1 MAWRLEFGRQA
12 LKDLDDLGADVR
24 TRILR
29 YLHDRV
35 AVLDNPRQLGT
46 ALQGKRYKGLWR
58 YRVGDIRVLA
68 QIKDGAV
75 TILVVEVGHRRD
87 IYK

>member
-12 LKDLDDLGADVR
+12 LKDLDDLDAAVR
-24 TRILR
+24 ARILR
-29 YLHDRV
+29 YLRERV
-35 AVLDNPRQLGT
+35 AVLDNPRQLGS
-46 ALQGKRYKGLWR
+46 ALQGKTYTGLWR
-58 YRVGDIRVLA
+58 YRIGDYRVLA
-68 QIKDGAV
+68 HIKDGAV